1 MNTFLDT
8 VAASLHAE
16 FKGNLSDV
24 TIVFPNKRASL
35 FFNRALATFQTP
47 VWSPRYVTISELFR
61 SCSPNLEL
69 ADHIDLIITLHEV
82 YCNITGSEESLDQF
96 YGWGEL
102 MLADFDDIDKHMAD
116 ASQIFSLLENIH
128 ELDDVDYLSEHQ
140 KAELQRF
147 FSNFTENHNTELKQ
161 RFLKL
166 WKHFGDIYTTFRKVL
181 FEKGFAYEGMLYRL
195 VIETLSNNSFN
206 SRYVFIGFNYIT
218 PVEQRLFDYLRRE
231 NGALFFQDDEPSE
244 PLPVTYL
251 SSPTNDLQARY
262 IAQWLT
268 PERIA
273 AGRKTAIVLADES
286 LLETVLH
293 CLPPSVEHV
302 NITVGYP
309 LAKSPISS
317 MVRQY
322 CNLLQHKS
330 FTLHDINALLRHPY
344 MRLVSDKAMELHD
357 TLNGQYIYYPTME
370 DLSLDDNLK
379 AFFSPSDDIISRLK
393 WLVDVIA
400 HSDGINDDFFHESVF
415 RMYCIMERLYDINQK
430 TPLPSSL
437 LYNLLSQIIKTT
449 TIPFHGEPLQGIQI
463 MGVLETRNLDFD
475 HVLLLSCNEGYMPAH
490 VNDTSFIPY
499 SVRKGYSLT
508 TIDNKVAIYDYYF
521 KHLLKRC
528 PDATLVYSDSTT
540 DGKMNE
546 MSRFML
552 QYLAEHADLVT
563 HRILTPALQA
573 EEPSSIQPLEKAH
586 LSLPIT
592 LSPSSLGRYLRCP
605 MSFYFY
611 KVLGISDAED
621 SDEEEMDARTFGNIF
636 HKAAELLYTPHLG
649 RAVPKS
655 YFEEL
660 LKERG
665 NVTLQRIV
673 DEAFRIELFKLKDSN
688 RKMPRLGGL
697 QVINREMVLRFLHNL
712 VSYDAKVSS
721 LTILGLEM
729 PIKEAIFPDINITG
743 VIDRLDKVV
752 IDGKEYIRVIDYK
765 TGRLSGGRSN
775 RIKLSGVEDIFLPE
789 SIKYHSDYF
798 LQALLYCN
806 MLADSSKAD
815 VRQKVSGKPLQ
826 PNLFYVQHMNDEAYT
841 SNLILNNEAILDA
854 GQYKEPFMQGV
865 KKLIDEMLN
874 KENTFPRTED
884 TMHCR
889 TCGYRELCNINNNN
903 ID

>member
-1 MNTFLDT
+1 MTSFLDT

-35 FFNRALATFQTP
+35 FFNRSLANFQTP

-61 SCSPNLEL
+61 SLSPDLEL
-69 ADHIDLIITLHEV
+69 ADHIDLIIDLYNV
-82 YCNITGSEESLDQF
+82 YCRVTGLEESLDQF
-96 YGWGEL
+96 YGWGEM

-116 ASQIFSLLENIH
+116 AAQIFSLLENIH
-128 ELDDVDYLSEHQ
+128 ELDDVDYLTDQQ

-166 WKHFGDIYTTFRKVL
+166 WKNFGDIYSSFRKL
-181 FEKGFAYEGMLYRL
+181 LQEKGVAYEGMLYRH
-195 VIETLSNNSFN
+195 VIESLSDNALE
-206 SRYVFIGFNYIT
+206 SRFVFIGFNYIT
-218 PVEQRLFDYLRRE
+218 PVEQRLFDFLRKE
-231 NGALFFQDDEPSE
+231 SGALFFQDDAPLE

-273 AGRKTAIVLADES
+273 AGRKTAIVLADEN

-317 MVRQY
+317 MVRLY
-322 CNLLQHKS
+322 CNMLQHKS
-330 FTLHDINALLRHPY
+330 LTLHNINALLRHPY
-344 MRLVSDKAMELHD
+344 MRLVSDKSIELHE
-357 TLNGQYIYYPTME
+357 TLNEQSRYYPSME

-379 AFFSPSDDIISRLK
+379 EFFSPTEDLLSRLK
-393 WLVDVIA
+393 WLIGLIA
-400 HSDGINDDFFHESVF
+400 HSDEINDDFFHESVF

-430 TPLPSSL
+430 TPVSSSL
-437 LYNLLSQIIKTT
+437 FNNLLTQIIKTT

-475 HVLLLSCNEGYMPAH
+475 HVLLLSCNEGFMPAH

-508 TIDNKVAIYDYYF
+508 TVDNKVAIYDYYF

-528 PDATLVYSDSTT
+528 PDATLVYSNSTT

-552 QYLAEHADLVT
+552 QFLAEHPDLVA

-573 EEPSSIQPLEKAH
+573 ESSSDILSIEKKRPP
-586 LSLPIT
+586 LPIT
-592 LSPSSLGRYLRCP
+592 LSASSIARYLRCP
-605 MSFYFY
+605 MSFYYY
-611 KVLGISDAED
+611 KVMDIKDTEE

-636 HKAAELLYTPHLG
+636 HKAAELLYRPLMG

-655 YFEEL
+655 YFGNL
-660 LKERG
+660 LKDRG
-665 NVTLQRIV
+665 NVTLERIV
-673 DEAFRIELFKLKDSN
+673 DEAFRIELFNLKDSD
-688 RKMPRLGGL
+688 RPMPRMGGL
-697 QVINREMVLRFLHNL
+697 QVINREMVLRFLRNL
-712 VSYDAKVSS
+712 VAYDSQFPT
-721 LTILGLEM
+721 LTILGTEL
-729 PIKEAIFPDINITG
+729 PIYEQILPDINITG
-743 VIDRLDKVV
+743 FIDRLDKVV
-752 IDGKEYIRVIDYK
+752 IDGKEYVRIIDYK
-765 TGRLSGGRSN
+765 TGRLSGFSS
-775 RIKLSGVEDIFLPE
+775 KLKLHGIDDIFLPE
-789 SIKYHSDYF
+789 SIKYHSAYF
-798 LQALLYCN
+798 LQALLYCS

-815 VRQKVSGKPLQ
+815 VRQKVAGMPLQ
-826 PNLFYVQHMNDEAYT
+826 PNLFYVQHLNEDTYT
-841 SNLILNNEAILDA
+841 PNLLFDTEPILDA
-854 GQYKEPFMQGV
+854 RRYKEPFMQGIR
-865 KKLIDEMLN
+865 KLISEMLD
-874 KENTFPRTED
+874 EGNTFPRTTD
-884 TMHCR
+884 TTRCR
-889 TCGYRELCNINNNN
+889 TCGYRELCNITHND

>member
-35 FFNRALATFQTP
+35 FFNRALATLQTP

-61 SCSPNLEL
+61 SCSPDLEL
-69 ADHIDLIITLHEV
+69 ADHIDLIITLYNV
-82 YCNITGSEESLDQF
+82 YCDVTGSKESLDQF
-96 YGWGEL
+96 YGWGEM

-116 ASQIFSLLENIH
+116 ASQIFSLLVNIH

-166 WKHFGDIYTTFRKVL
+166 WKHFGDIYTTFKKVL
-181 FEKGFAYEGMLYRL
+181 LENGLAYEGMLYRR
-195 VIETLSNNSFN
+195 VIENLSDKTFK

-218 PVEQRLFDYLRRE
+218 PVEQKLFDYLRIE

-251 SSPTNDLQARY
+251 ASPTNDLQARY

-322 CNLLQHKS
+322 CNMLQHKS
-330 FTLHDINALLRHPY
+330 LTLHNINAILRHPY
-344 MRLVSDKAMELHD
+344 MRLVSDKVMELHD
-357 TLNGQYIYYPTME
+357 TLNEQSIYYPTME
-370 DLSLDDNLK
+370 DLSLDENLK
-379 AFFSPSDDIISRLK
+379 AFFSPTDDIISRLK
-393 WLVDVIA
+393 WLMELIA
-400 HSDGINDDFFHESVF
+400 HSEEINDDFFHESVF

-430 TPLPSSL
+430 APLSTSL
-437 LYNLLSQIIKTT
+437 LNNLLSQIIRTT

-463 MGVLETRNLDFD
+463 MGVLETRNLDFE
-475 HVLLLSCNEGYMPAH
+475 HVLLLSCNEGFMPAH

-508 TIDNKVAIYDYYF
+508 TIDNKVAIYNYYF
-521 KHLLKRC
+521 KHILKRC

-552 QYLAEHADLVT
+552 QYLAEHANLVT
-563 HRILTPALQA
+563 HRILTPTLQA
-573 EEPSSIQPLEKAH
+573 DVASVIQPLEKIQ

-605 MSFYFY
+605 MSFYYY
-611 KVLGISDAED
+611 KVQGISDIED
-621 SDEEEMDARTFGNIF
+621 SDEEEMDARSFGDIF
-636 HKAAELLYTPHLG
+636 HKAAELLYKPLIG
-649 RAVPKS
+649 RNIPKS
-655 YFEEL
+655 FFEDL

-665 NVTLQRIV
+665 NVSLQRIV
-673 DEAFRIELFKLKDSN
+673 DEAFRIVLFKLKDSN
-688 RKMPRLGGL
+688 RKMPKFGGL
-697 QVINREMVLRFLHNL
+697 QVINREMVLKFLKNL
-712 VSYDAKVSS
+712 VSYDASMPS
-721 LTILGLEM
+721 LTILGLEKK
-729 PIKEAIFPDINITG
+729 IKEEVFPGIYIKG
-743 VIDRLDKVV
+743 IIDRIDKVV
-752 IDGKEYIRVIDYK
+752 IDGKEYVRVIDYK
-765 TGRLSGGRSN
+765 TGRMSGRSN
-775 RIKLSGVEDIFLPE
+775 KLKLSGVEDIFLPE
-789 SIKYHSDYF
+789 SIRYHSDYF

-806 MLADSSKAD
+806 MLSDSAQDDYK
-815 VRQKVSGKPLQ
+815 RMVSDLPLQ
-826 PNLFYVQHMNDEAYT
+826 PNLFYVQHMNDEDYT
-841 SNLILNNEAILDA
+841 PNLILDNVAIRDA
-854 GQYKEPFMQGV
+854 RQYKEPFMQGV
-865 KKLIDEMLN
+865 KTLIDEILN
-874 KENTFPRTED
+874 KENTFPRTTD
-884 TMHCR
+884 TTHCK
-889 TCGYRELCNINNNN
+889 TCSYRELCNINNQN
-903 ID
+903 IN